1 MQKRAKEI
9 EGQLLLEDIKKM
21 IEEKK
26 EEFELRTVNTDQKEG
41 TEEGNKSQDP
51 KSKT

>member
-1 MQKRAKEI
+1 
-9 EGQLLLEDIKKM
+9 M

-51 KSKT
+51 KSKIWKIFENLK